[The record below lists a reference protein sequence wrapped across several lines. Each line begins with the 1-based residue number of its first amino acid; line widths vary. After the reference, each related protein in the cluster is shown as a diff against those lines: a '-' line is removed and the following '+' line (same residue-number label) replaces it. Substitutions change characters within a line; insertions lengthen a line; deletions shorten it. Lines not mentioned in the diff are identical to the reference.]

1 VARSPLPYSARRRF
15 LMTLA
20 TTGCASLAVLPLQR
34 SLAQNGSSLPHL
46 SEDDPL
52 AKSLGYKSDASAVD
66 KAKFP
71 TYKPGQGCAMCR
83 FYQGTAGQE
92 FGPCQV
98 FAGKAVS
105 AKGWCVSFSAK
116 T

>member
-1 VARSPLPYSARRRF
+1 VTRSRLPYASRRRF
-15 LMTLA
+15 LLSLA
-20 TTGCASLAVLPLQR
+20 TTGCISLAALPLQR
-34 SLAQNGSSLPHL
+34 GLAQNGSSLPHL

-52 AKSLGYKSDASAVD
+52 AKSLGYKGDAATVD
-66 KAKFP
+66 KAKAP
-71 TYKPGQGCAMCR
+71 TFMPGQSCAKCR
-83 FYQGTAGQE
+83 FFQGTATDA

-105 AKGWCVSFSAK
+105 TKGWCISFSAK

>member
-1 VARSPLPYSARRRF
+1 MVRFPSPNPSRRRF
-15 LMTLA
+15 LMSLA
-20 TTGCASLAVLPLQR
+20 STGCSLVALPLR
-34 SLAQNGSSLPHL
+34 RGLAQNGSSLPHL

-52 AKSLGYKSDASAVD
+52 AKSLGYKSDAATVD
-66 KAKFP
+66 KSKAP
-71 TYKPGQGCAMCR
+71 TFKPGQDCAMCR
-83 FYQGTAGQE
+83 FYQGMAGE
-92 FGPCQV
+92 AFGPCQV

>member
-1 VARSPLPYSARRRF
+1 VARSRLPYPSRRRF
-15 LMTLA
+15 LLSLA
-20 TTGCASLAVLPLQR
+20 TTGCVSLAALPLR
-34 SLAQNGSSLPHL
+34 RALAQSGSSLPHL

-52 AKSLGYKSDASAVD
+52 AKSLGYKSDAATVD
-66 KAKFP
+66 KAKAP
-71 TYKPGQGCAMCR
+71 TFKPGQGCAMCR
-83 FYQGTAGQE
+83 FYQGTPTDA

-105 AKGWCVSFSAK
+105 TKGWCISFSAK